1 MLEQVRI
8 AAGIRPLTYVAE
20 EQSEEKQKK
29 EKSAEAIARAEE
41 GRRRGILMQLKPL
54 LARVESADDKATAA
68 QEIVAAKMAEVD
80 SLKKKAKQKAQN
92 ELDVLQEELAAY
104 L

>member
-1 MLEQVRI
+1 
-8 AAGIRPLTYVAE
+8 
-20 EQSEEKQKK
+20 
-29 EKSAEAIARAEE
+29 
-41 GRRRGILMQLKPL
+41 MQLKPL
-54 LARVESADDKATAA
+54 LVQVEDADDKPAMAKSLIADKTA
-68 QEIVAAKMAEVD
+68 QVE